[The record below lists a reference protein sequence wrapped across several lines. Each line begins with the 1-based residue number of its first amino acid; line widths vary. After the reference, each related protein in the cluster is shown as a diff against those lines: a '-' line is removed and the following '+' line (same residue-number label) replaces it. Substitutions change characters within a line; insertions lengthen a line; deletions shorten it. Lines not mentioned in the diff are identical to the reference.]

1 MKENLIGKLDLLQF
15 KYENLDPPRFPL
27 SRKLAKSKNAHH
39 VKLLT
44 LSEDEALK
52 MIKQL
57 KRELFERKYHSAYS
71 KLERHLGGQIRQVLK
86 NKTTKPEDRKLYEK
100 LESELDKVIKQK
112 LTKLGSKIFH
122 REEVRGVPPES
133 FWEDRE
139 KLKGHTYETELNNLV
154 SRLFNKNT
162 VKEVVQQTEHNF
174 KLVLGV
180 DKREKKPETAKQ
192 TESEKNTLEDES
204 ESSGDDS
211 DETSVSEDTES
222 SDDEKLDAI
231 YSDYKS
237 MVAGSSEEDD
247 GELEEGVNY
256 NQVTD
261 EEPSEQSSESDD
273 EQPDYESAKAE
284 RKKLG
289 SDDFFSELQLP
300 ALAGGYY
307 SGGEDEEELEQAE
320 KDMKKLAKE
329 RKNRRGQRARQKI
342 WEKKYGKNANHVKKE
357 RERVQSERE
366 KQRLAYEERVRK
378 RAEKKKQEEEKKKQA
393 QEKPRQ
399 PSAADKMHPSWEA
412 KRRAEEALKN
422 VKFQGKKVKFE

>member
-15 KYENLDPPRFPL
+15 RYENLDPPRFPL

-39 VKLLT
+39 VKLLM
-44 LSEDEALK
+44 LSEDEAFK
-52 MIKQL
+52 MIRQL
-57 KRELFERKYHSAYS
+57 KRQLFERKYHSAYL
-71 KLERHLGGQIRQVLK
+71 KLERLLGGQIKQVLK
-86 NKTTKPEDRKLYEK
+86 NKTTKPEDRILYEK
-100 LESELDKVIKQK
+100 LESELDTVIKQK

-122 REEVRGVPPES
+122 REEVREVPPKS

-154 SRLFNKNT
+154 SKLFNKNT

-180 DKREKKPETAKQ
+180 DKREKKPETAKRS
-192 TESEKNTLEDES
+192 ESEEKTPKDES
-204 ESSGDDS
+204 DSSADES
-211 DETSVSEDTES
+211 DEVSVSEDTES
-222 SDDEKLDAI
+222 SDDEKLDTI
-231 YSDYKS
+231 YSNYKS
-237 MVAGSSEEDD
+237 MVAGSSDEDED
-247 GELEEGVNY
+247 EPEEGVDY
-256 NQVTD
+256 NEVTD
-261 EEPSEQSSESDD
+261 DEPSEQSSEFDG
-273 EQPDYESAKAE
+273 EQPDYETAKAE
-284 RKKLG
+284 RKKL
-289 SDDFFSELQLP
+289 SNDDFFSELQLP

-342 WEKKYGKNANHVKKE
+342 WEKKYGKNANHIKKE

-378 RAEKKKQEEEKKKQA
+378 RAEKKKQEEEKKKQDR
-393 QEKPRQ
+393 EKLNKPA
-399 PSAADKMHPSWEA
+399 AADKMHPSWEA
-412 KRRAEEALKN
+412 KRKAEEALKN
-422 VKFQGKKVKFE
+422 AKFQGKKVKFE